1 MPDVGRAVD
10 PGREVRSTDR
20 GLQRLPGGG
29 LRVITVIVIVVAGY
43 LLFHLGAL
51 RLPTRE
57 LGG

>member
-29 LRVITVIVIVVAGY
+29 LPVITVIVVAGY